1 MTAHNNPM
9 QSVQIKL
16 SCLVLPQKPRQ
27 NYLAPDQGRWEVR
40 MSLSQKVVALIL
52 FICLVPTVSGQ
63 SRDIEEM
70 SIVEIRSELDQ
81 ILANEFNRATE
92 WDRITVALKRI
103 TSMFERR
110 PEAALTQL
118 DISRLEMEIIQSVFE
133 TWLQSSDRY
142 GDNRI
147 AKMCE
152 VWETTSLVGSDRVDA
167 ALLAYEREISTGY
180 SDFNQRRVEQLLG
193 ELESMLSPDSWE
205 KLAVYVENYLSRS
218 SGDVSHSFFT
228 RVVRT
233 SQGVETMNLH
243 CGN

>member
-1 MTAHNNPM
+1 
-9 QSVQIKL
+9 
-16 SCLVLPQKPRQ
+16 
-27 NYLAPDQGRWEVR
+27 
-40 MSLSQKVVALIL
+40 MSLRRKFVALIL
-52 FICLVPTVSGQ
+52 FMCLTLTVYGQ
-63 SRDIEEM
+63 SRDIEEL

-92 WDRITVALKRI
+92 WDRVTVALKRI

-118 DISRLEMEIIQSVFE
+118 EISRPEMEIIQSVFE
-133 TWLQSSDRY
+133 TWLQSSDQD

-147 AKMCE
+147 AKMCD
-152 VWETTSLVGSDRVDA
+152 VWEATSLVGSDRIDA

-193 ELESMLSPDSWE
+193 ELESLLSPDSWE
-205 KLAVYVENYLSRS
+205 KLAVFVEDQVSRS
-218 SGDVSHSFFT
+218 SGNVSHSFFT
-228 RVVRT
+228 RIVRT
-233 SQGVETMNLH
+233 SQSLETMNLH